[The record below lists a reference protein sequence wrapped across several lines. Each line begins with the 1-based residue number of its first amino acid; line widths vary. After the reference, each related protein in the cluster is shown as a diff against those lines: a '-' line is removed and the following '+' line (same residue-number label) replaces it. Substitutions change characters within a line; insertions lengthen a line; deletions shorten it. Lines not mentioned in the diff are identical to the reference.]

1 MVIVAFGNRNKSGGF
16 GAGVGSFGGGASKK
30 IGLKT
35 TGNDGGHFGKSESG
49 SSVSAGGFGS
59 KPKTGT
65 RFGAQ
70 TNGDSSNCA
79 RPKSADN
86 DMPMLFRADVR
97 DDEKPSQIK
106 RTKIVTFSN
115 VEWKKFDNIR
125 VHPSGAKYNE
135 PRIHVVAN
143 RDNIEF
149 HGYNV
154 SEMDEG
160 VYYKIGRNQNS

>member
-1 MVIVAFGNRNKSGGF
+1 MLIVAFGDKNKGGGF
-16 GAGVGSFGGGASKK
+16 GTGGGSFGGSFGGGTSKK

-49 SSVSAGGFGS
+49 SPVSTGGFGS

-65 RFGAQ
+65 RFGVP

-125 VHPSGAKYNE
+125 VHPSGAEYNE
-135 PRIHVVAN
+135 PRVHVIAN

-149 HGYNV
+149 HG
-154 SEMDEG
+154 
-160 VYYKIGRNQNS
+160 